1 MIMMKRA
8 HLLLLLLL
16 WVAPL
21 SAQVL
26 EQSFIDSDASFKI
39 STPNAQWTF
48 DPRGTDPGPVRLT
61 MRFESPVHQFVPNA
75 TVRVQDLDSP
85 KVKLERVLKQ
95 DLAALPESVELVEK
109 KKILRPNLEGYQILL
124 HDKNSEVVF
133 QQWFFVAKGK
143 SFVITCTANT
153 ESYTRMRRDFQKI
166 LDSFEIL

>member
-1 MIMMKRA
+1 MNMMKRA
-8 HLLLLLLL
+8 VLLLLLLV
-16 WVAPL
+16 WATPV
-21 SAQVL
+21 SAQIL
-26 EQSFIDSDASFKI
+26 EQSFTDSDASFRI
-39 STPNAQWTF
+39 STPNAQWTI

-85 KVKLERVLKQ
+85 KIKLDKILKQ
-95 DLAALPESVELVEK
+95 DLDALPASVELVEK

-133 QQWFFVAKGK
+133 HQWFFVAKGK

-153 ESYTRMRRDFQKI
+153 ESYTRMRKDFQKI